1 MRINIVTL
9 VAVCRRDEWREVE
22 VDHHLTL
29 PEGMNGLEV
38 EAAAERAAVDVAKR
52 EGGTMVWSQWTFHHG
67 DPKCECE
74 CHKARSNTLHAFPCC
89 QEGS

>member
-9 VAVCRRDEWREVE
+9 VAVCRHNQWREVE

-38 EAAAERAAVDVAKR
+38 EAAAERAAVETAKR
-52 EGGTMVWSQWTFHHG
+52 EGGTMVWSQWVFDAG
-67 DPKCECE
+67 RAGCECE
-74 CHKARSNTLHAFPCC
+74 CHKPGSNTLHASPCC
-89 QEGS
+89 

>member
-9 VAVCRRDEWREVE
+9 VAVCRHNQWREVE

-52 EGGTMVWSQWTFHHG
+52 EGGTMVWSHWIFDT
-67 DPKCECE
+67 
-74 CHKARSNTLHAFPCC
+74 ASLAANT
-89 QEGS
+89 